1 MKIKS
6 MFAALAAGA
15 IAVSALAVSAFA
27 IPIANHNSDDGDK
40 YVYSVKD
47 NLPEGCKLSDV
58 FGAKVVI
65 SGVNQET
72 GAGGGFIFNSNTANW
87 SQKEW
92 GNEDSKKP
100 IIYNYTDFTMTRL
113 ETESPFADTDEYAQV
128 CIAQWDNWGDAVTV
142 DSVTLLDKDGNELT
156 AKAAETTTEAP
167 ADTTTAAAATT
178 TSAKAGAA
186 VTTTKADSTKK
197 ADSAKTGDAGVGV
210 AVAALGL
217 AAAAAFTARKKH

>member
-72 GAGGGFIFNSNTANW
+72 GAGGGFVFNSNTASW
-87 SQKEW
+87 DQKEW
-92 GNEDSKKP
+92 GNEGSNKP

-156 AKAAETTTEAP
+156 AKAAEETTTEAP
-167 ADTTTAAAATT
+167 ADTTTAAATT
-178 TSAKAGAA
+178 TKAAAA
-186 VTTTKADSTKK
+186 VTTTKAADTKK
-197 ADSAKTGDAGVGV
+197 TDSAKTGDAGVGV

>member
-72 GAGGGFIFNSNTANW
+72 GAGGGFVFNSNTANW

-92 GNEDSKKP
+92 GNEGSNKP

-167 ADTTTAAAATT
+167 ADTTAAAATT

-186 VTTTKADSTKK
+186 VTTTKAADTKK